1 MENFR
6 AFRGG
11 PVKGAGTLFFGV
23 FIFNPEKS
31 RAVGTEQPFVS
42 GADQEIGA
50 ELGDVERYAS
60 TTLTDVEKKQR
71 TLRVARS
78 GETRG
83 VEQHAIIEA
92 HEADRDYARSW
103 RDGSDEVIGG
113 EEAYARR
120 DNLQHDAFAGFH
132 RFPGGVLQR
141 EFALGGKDFV
151 ARFPG
156 ESVRNRGHAG
166 AGAGGQRNFFGFA
179 ADEFRDGSANAV
191 GPFEMR
197 GVRHV
202 MRIFLPLEGGLHRAM
217 GNLGHGGLPG
227 GIQVGCIFDFEPF
240 LAVIGGGGSGCG
252 GHRVSCLYLT
262 YHDCSGEGTAG
273 ATSKL
278 DTP

>member
-11 PVKGAGTLFFGV
+11 PVKGAGTHFFGV

-71 TLRVARS
+71 TLRVARR

-83 VEQHAIIEA
+83 VEQQAIIEA

-113 EEAYARR
+113 EEGVGGG
-120 DNLQHDAFAGFH
+120 DNFQNNAFAGFH
-132 RFPGGVLQR
+132 PFPGGGLQKGV
-141 EFALGGKDFV
+141 ALCANDFF
-151 ARFPG
+151 ARFSG
-156 ESVRNRGHAG
+156 EPVRKRGHSGASAG
-166 AGAGGQRNFFGFA
+166 AQ
-179 ADEFRDGSANAV
+179 
-191 GPFEMR
+191 
-197 GVRHV
+197 
-202 MRIFLPLEGGLHRAM
+202 
-217 GNLGHGGLPG
+217 
-227 GIQVGCIFDFEPF
+227 
-240 LAVIGGGGSGCG
+240 
-252 GHRVSCLYLT
+252 
-262 YHDCSGEGTAG
+262 
-273 ATSKL
+273 
-278 DTP
+278 